1 MRGVLLLA
9 AAALFEVGP
18 AVAAETVSAPAQ
30 ADHLALFVTDQD
42 RSVAFYTGAF
52 RLPEIHAPVNGP
64 RWFDLGHGMALHII
78 AGRTTPLVTTKSVHF
93 ALRVQSL
100 DSVTSWLTANHL
112 SWQNWDGQ
120 QGAITLRSDGVR
132 QIYLQDPDGYWLEV
146 NEVKAR

>member
-9 AAALFEVGP
+9 IAAMLAAGP
-18 AVAAETVSAPAQ
+18 ARSMESVSAPAQ

-52 RLPEIHAPVNGP
+52 GLPEIHAPVNGP

-100 DSVTSWLTANHL
+100 DSVTSWLNAHQL
-112 SWQNWDGQ
+112 PWQNWEGS
-120 QGAITLRSDGVR
+120 QGAVTLRSDGVR

-146 NEVKAR
+146 NEVKAH

>member
-1 MRGVLLLA
+1 MKALLLLA
-9 AAALFEVGP
+9 AASSFAGAP
-18 AVAAETVSAPAQ
+18 ARSAEPVTAPAQ

-42 RSVAFYTGAF
+42 KSVAFYTGAF
-52 RLPEIHAPVNGP
+52 GLPELHAPVNGP

-78 AGRTTPLVTTKSVHF
+78 AGRTMPLVTTKSVHF

-100 DSVTSWLTANHL
+100 DSVTAWLTAHQWK
-112 SWQNWDGQ
+112 WQNWDGE

-146 NEVKAR
+146 NEVNAH